1 MARSRSPK
9 RDKAF
14 KIYKEHKGNIKL
26 KDIATQLKISDIQVR
41 KWKSTD
47 KWEQKLKGTLPL
59 KSNVA
64 NKVNN
69 EDKESI
75 KKDVEEVLNNNDL
88 TDKQKLFCIYY
99 PKCFNAT
106 KAAIKAGYSKNRAS
120 EIGYQLLQK
129 TTVKTEIQRLK
140 QNKLN
145 RAMISPDDIFQRYLD
160 IAFAN
165 MTDYVSFGQRS
176 YKVKDEENEEK
187 TVTCNYIDLHDS
199 NNIDGSLI
207 TEIKEGKAGISIKL
221 HDSMKALD
229 WLTNH
234 MNIATDEQKLRCEKL
249 KTEIEKARG
258 DKGNNKT
265 DDVLK
270 DMLEGLKDE

>member
-14 KIYKEHKGNIKL
+14 NIYKEHKGNIKL
-26 KDIATQLKISDIQVR
+26 KDIATRLKISDIQVR

-59 KSNVA
+59 KSNVT
-64 NKVNN
+64 NMCSN
-69 EDKESI
+69 ENKESI
-75 KKDVEEVLNNNDL
+75 KKDVEEVLNNNAL

-129 TTVKTEIQRLK
+129 TTVKAEIQRLK

-176 YKVKDEENEEK
+176 YKVKDEEK

-258 DKGNNKT
+258 DKGNSKT